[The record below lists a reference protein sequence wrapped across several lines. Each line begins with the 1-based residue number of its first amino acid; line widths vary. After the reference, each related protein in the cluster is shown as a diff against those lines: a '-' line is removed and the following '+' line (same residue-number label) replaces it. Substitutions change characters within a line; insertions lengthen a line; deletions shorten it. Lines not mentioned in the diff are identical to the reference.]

1 MIGVEEIVRGH
12 LGPDRLQGVRVQR
25 SLNSDGE
32 PILRVFIIYEGGKP
46 APTVDEMLTIT
57 DELWDRVLQD
67 GTSDLV
73 VPSFIS
79 SDDDA
84 IRRSA

>member
-32 PILRVFIIYEGGKP
+32 PILRVFIIYEGGK
-46 APTVDEMLTIT
+46 APSGEEMLAIT
-57 DELWDRVLQD
+57 DGLWTRVLAD
-67 GTSDLV
+67 GSPDIV

-79 SDDDA
+79 SDDFA
-84 IRRSA
+84 TRRSA